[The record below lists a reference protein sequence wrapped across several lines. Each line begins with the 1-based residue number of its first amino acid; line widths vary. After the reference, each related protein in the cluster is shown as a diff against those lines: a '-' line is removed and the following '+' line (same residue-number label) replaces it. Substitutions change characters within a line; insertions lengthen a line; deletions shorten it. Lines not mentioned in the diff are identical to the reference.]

1 MQVFYKDSIYKK
13 VEDNEVI
20 KEGAIHML
28 KTGGKL
34 KPIMGFDTVG
44 DTPSSFSDDRIFFN
58 LVKKEK

>member
-1 MQVFYKDSIYKK
+1 MQVFYKGDMYKRL
-13 VEDNEVI
+13 EDNEVI

-28 KTGGKL
+28 RTGGAL

-58 LVKKEK
+58 LVEKEK